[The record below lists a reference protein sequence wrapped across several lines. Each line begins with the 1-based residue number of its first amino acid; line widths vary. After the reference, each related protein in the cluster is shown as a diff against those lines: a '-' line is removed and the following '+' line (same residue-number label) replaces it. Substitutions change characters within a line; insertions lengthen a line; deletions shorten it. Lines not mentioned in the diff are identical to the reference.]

1 MVGFVLAVFS
11 EIIITYMQ
19 NYEQSNIRQNDFF
32 SGRLDGKG

>member
-19 NYEQSNIRQNDFF
+19 NYEQSNTRQNDFF
-32 SGRLDGKG
+32 PGHLDGKG